1 MEMIWDTLLAAVCV
15 LGLAFVAW
23 WLFGRLFRPMP
34 GQGVRVLIPGRGE
47 GEDLEQTLRAFMWL
61 RGLGLL
67 DCPIIIADLGLT
79 PKGWELALRLTA
91 RWPGVVLWPAS
102 DLPDYLARSLTRGR
116 PEAAPI
122 QYQEMQM
129 RETTPWNS
137 GN

>member
-1 MEMIWDTLLAAVCV
+1 MDMIWDTLLAAVCV

-34 GQGVRVLIPGRGE
+34 GRGVRVLIPGRGE

-102 DLPDYLARSLTRGR
+102 DLPDYIARS
-116 PEAAPI
+116 
-122 QYQEMQM
+122 
-129 RETTPWNS
+129 
-137 GN
+137 

>member
-47 GEDLEQTLRAFMWL
+47 GEDLEQTVRGLMWL

-67 DCPIIIADLGLT
+67 SCPVVIADVDLT
-79 PKGWELALRLTA
+79 PQGWELALRLTT
-91 RWPGVVLWPAS
+91 RWPGVVLWPVSA
-102 DLPDYLARSLTRGR
+102 LEEYICQVR
-116 PEAAPI
+116 
-122 QYQEMQM
+122 
-129 RETTPWNS
+129 N
-137 GN
+137 

>member
-1 MEMIWDTLLAAVCV
+1 MEMIGYPAGGCMCV
-15 LGLAFVAW
+15 GLAFVAGGS
-23 WLFGRLFRPMP
+23 LAACFVLCR
-34 GQGVRVLIPGRGE
+34 VRECGLLHPGRGE

-102 DLPDYLARSLTRGR
+102 DLPDYIARS
-116 PEAAPI
+116 
-122 QYQEMQM
+122 
-129 RETTPWNS
+129 
-137 GN
+137 

>member
-1 MEMIWDTLLAAVCV
+1 MEMIWDTLLAAGCV

-102 DLPDYLARSLTRGR
+102 DLPDYIARS
-116 PEAAPI
+116 
-122 QYQEMQM
+122 
-129 RETTPWNS
+129 
-137 GN
+137 

>member
-15 LGLAFVAW
+15 LGLALWPPVSSYA
-23 WLFGRLFRPMP
+23 GSGSAGAHPRP
-34 GQGVRVLIPGRGE
+34 GE

-102 DLPDYLARSLTRGR
+102 DLPDYIARS
-116 PEAAPI
+116 
-122 QYQEMQM
+122 
-129 RETTPWNS
+129 
-137 GN
+137 

>member
-61 RGLGLL
+61 RGLGL
-67 DCPIIIADLGLT
+67 T

-102 DLPDYLARSLTRGR
+102 DLPDYIARS
-116 PEAAPI
+116 
-122 QYQEMQM
+122 
-129 RETTPWNS
+129 
-137 GN
+137 

>member
-1 MEMIWDTLLAAVCV
+1 MELWMEGTLCVLCV
-15 LGLAFVAW
+15 LGLCALAW
-23 WLFGRLFRPMP
+23 VLLGRLLRPIP
-34 GQGVRVLIPGRGE
+34 ARNVRLVIAGRGA

-102 DLPDYLARSLTRGR
+102 DLPDYIARS
-116 PEAAPI
+116 
-122 QYQEMQM
+122 
-129 RETTPWNS
+129 
-137 GN
+137 